1 MSDIHLD
8 ISAGRERG
16 AVFPLEETPLR
27 IGLLG
32 DWTAR
37 GSRNQG
43 EGALADRR
51 PLPLDRDTVEA
62 LLSRLAPEL
71 VLRLDPDTP
80 PLTLR
85 IRSLEDFHPD
95 QLFARL
101 PAFQALRALRQRLL
115 DPTTFRATARVL
127 TGEHLVPSSE
137 PAPSGGDLLAS
148 IIDQATPVS
157 TADALASSGGDLHSF
172 IRQIIR
178 PHLVPDPDPRQG
190 TLVAQVDAAVSAT
203 MRAILHHP
211 EFQALEAL
219 WRVADLLAYRL
230 ETSSQLRLEI
240 IALSRA
246 DLAAALPPG
255 GDPAESPLFR
265 LLARHAQDCPWSLFA
280 TAFTFGA
287 QPEEVEQ
294 LAQLAAIGQLLK
306 APWLASAHPRLLGT
320 ESLAITP
327 DPRDWKPAPDPW
339 WEAFRGTA
347 LARSVGLVLPRFLV
361 RQPYGRGFESC
372 ERFAFEEFDGEPF
385 HEQYLWGPPA
395 FAVALLLGQ
404 GFADRGWGLAQ
415 GFDPELSG
423 LPLVVRGK
431 GVNAEAVACG
441 ETLLTERAAGRIL
454 DRGIMP
460 LASLKAQDR
469 VRLIRLQS
477 VARPFSP
484 LAGRWDPSV

>member
-1 MSDIHLD
+1 VSDIHLD

-16 AVFPLEETPLR
+16 PAVPLEETPFR
-27 IGLLG
+27 IALVG
-32 DWTAR
+32 DWSAR
-37 GSRNQG
+37 GSRG
-43 EGALADRR
+43 LSDGTLADRR
-51 PLPLDRDTVEA
+51 PLSLDRDTVEE
-62 LLSRLAPEL
+62 LLTRLSPEL
-71 VLRLDPDTP
+71 VLKLDPDTP

-85 IRSLEDFHPD
+85 IRSLDDFHPD

-115 DPTTFRATARVL
+115 DPATFRAAARAL
-127 TGEHLVPSSE
+127 SGAHAVPASAG
-137 PAPSGGDLLAS
+137 PVPDGDLLAA
-148 IIDQATPVS
+148 IVDQATPPNA
-157 TADALASSGGDLHSF
+157 ADALANSGGDLHAF

-190 TLVAQVDAAVSAT
+190 TLVAQVDAAVGAT

-219 WRVADLLAYRL
+219 WRVADLLAYRV
-230 ETSSQLRLEI
+230 ETSSRLRLELYDI
-240 IALSRA
+240 SRA
-246 DLAAALPPG
+246 DLVGALPSG

-265 LLARHAQDCPWSLFA
+265 MLARHGQDVPWSLLA
-280 TAFTFGA
+280 AAFTFGPA
-287 QPEEVEQ
+287 PGEVEQ
-294 LAQLAAIGQLLK
+294 LAQLAAVGQLLK
-306 APWLASAHPRLLGT
+306 APWVAAASPRLLGAD
-320 ESLAITP
+320 SLAFTP
-327 DPRDWKPAPDPW
+327 DPRDWKPAPDPA

-347 LARSVGLVLPRFLV
+347 IARSIGLALPRFLV
-361 RQPYGRGFESC
+361 RQPYGRGFETC

-395 FAVALLLGQ
+395 FAVALLLAQ
-404 GFADRGWGLAQ
+404 GFAERGWGLVQ

-431 GVNAEAVACG
+431 GVAAEAVPCG
-441 ETLLTERAAGRIL
+441 ETLLTERAAGRII

-460 LASLKAQDR
+460 LASLKEQDR

-477 VARPFSP
+477 VARPFAP
-484 LAGRWDPSV
+484 LAGRWDRNG